1 MGNVNELYSEIMSK
15 GPSPGTIYLLLSKL
29 KGEGPLS
36 KIIQACIRAL
46 ALYPDDISI
55 RRLLAESYYESGLL
69 SQAETELRKVIEQ
82 IDDLIPAYRQL
93 TDVYARQG
101 RTEEATQV
109 LGVYLAHR
117 PEDQEALEVMKGFR
131 IEKEIAETVPSMD
144 VAGEIPPMEEV
155 VDEVPEIA
163 TPRLAEIYFDQ
174 GLLKEAIETYEKVL
188 QRSPEESIRMRL
200 EELMDM
206 MAEEKAAVVD
216 PDRKRKERM
225 IAILEGWLDNIRAGS
240 KDMRTV

>member
-15 GPSPGTIYLLLSKL
+15 GPSPGTIYFLLSKL

-36 KIIQACIRAL
+36 KIIQECIRAL

-101 RTEEATQV
+101 RAEEATQV

-131 IEKEIAETVPSMD
+131 PEKEIAETVPSMD
-144 VAGEIPPMEEV
+144 MAEEIPPMEEV
-155 VDEVPEIA
+155 VEEVPEIA

-200 EELMDM
+200 EELSAM